1 MGMNKPITVP
11 GTLGRVL
18 PWLSR
23 RALVTHLDLRGV
35 IGEALSP
42 GRSLSHAR
50 LADAIEAAFKPKRLA
65 AVALT
70 VNSPGG
76 SPVQSRLIYQAI
88 RREADK
94 KKTPVYAF
102 IEDVGASGGYMLALA
117 ADEIYA
123 DASSVVGSIGVIAA
137 GFGFQEAIARLGVER
152 RVHTAGA
159 SKSQLDP
166 FRREDPQDVER
177 LQAVLDELHGHFIA
191 LVKERRGARLG
202 AGDDI
207 FSGAFWTA
215 APAAARGLVDGT
227 AHLTDFLRSKFGD
240 DVRIRKVSP
249 GGGSLLRRL
258 FGGTE
263 QTAGRAEAIGAALPE
278 AAWSTLEAR
287 ALWARYGL

>member
-1 MGMNKPITVP
+1 MNKPITVA
-11 GTLGRVL
+11 GMLRRML
-18 PWLSR
+18 PWLPR
-23 RALVTHLDLRGV
+23 RPLVTQLDLRGV
-35 IGEALSP
+35 IGEGPSP
-42 GRSLSHAR
+42 GRSLSHTR
-50 LADAIEAAFKPKRLA
+50 LADIIEAAFKPKRLA
-65 AVALT
+65 AVALAI
-70 VNSPGG
+70 NSPGG

-137 GFGFQEAIARLGVER
+137 GFGFQEAIARFGVER

-166 FRREDPQDVER
+166 FRREDPKDLER
-177 LQAVLDELHGHFIA
+177 LQSVLDELHGHFIA
-191 LVKERRGARLG
+191 LVKERRGARLR
-202 AGDDI
+202 AGDDV

-215 APAAARGLVDGT
+215 GPAAARGLIDGS
-227 AHLTDFLRSKFGD
+227 AHLTDFLRSKFGE

-249 GGGSLLRRL
+249 SGGSLLRRL
-258 FGGTE
+258 LGGTE
-263 QTAGRAEAIGAALPE
+263 RGAGAAMIGETLP
-278 AAWSTLEAR
+278 AAVLKTLEAR

>member
-1 MGMNKPITVP
+1 MKMPITVT
-11 GTLGRVL
+11 GLLRRMF
-18 PWLSR
+18 PWLAR
-23 RALVTHLDLRGV
+23 RALVTQLDLRGV
-35 IGEALSP
+35 IGEGPSP

-65 AVALT
+65 AVALAI
-70 VNSPGG
+70 NSPGG

-88 RREADK
+88 RRAADK
-94 KKTPVYAF
+94 NKTPVYAF

-123 DASSVVGSIGVIAA
+123 DHSSVVGSIGVIAA

-166 FRREDPQDVER
+166 FRREAPEDIER
-177 LQAVLDELHGHFIA
+177 LQSILDDLHAHFIA
-191 LVKERRGARLG
+191 LVKERRGARLKS
-202 AGDDI
+202 GDDV

-215 APAAARGLVDGT
+215 GPAAARGLIDGS
-227 AHLTDFLRSKFGD
+227 AHLTDFLRSKFGE
-240 DVRIRKVSP
+240 DVRIKKVSA
-249 GGGSLLRRL
+249 GGRPLLHRL
-258 FGGTE
+258 LGG
-263 QTAGRAEAIGAALPE
+263 AEHSGGAAIGEALPE